1 MTTTDSPATTHDDA
15 PRFLPELAERLP
27 LIRDLRPMQFDH
39 PAMRAW
45 DAPHGDPET
54 WDLQIADR
62 ELPGP
67 HGPVPVRIYAP
78 SDEVR
83 DGAADDPRAGAVSDP
98 GAPRPCLVW
107 LHGGAFIGGD
117 LDMPEAHEVARGI
130 AGRAGAV
137 VVSVFYRLCDVP
149 ADMGGAPATTNPR
162 GETGVHAPI
171 PLDDAHAAFTW
182 VREHAADL
190 GIDPSRIAVGGASA
204 GGALAA
210 SLSQRL
216 ADEGAPARR
225 ALLMYPVVHA
235 VLPEPTPEEAAAL
248 AVTPEVLRFHTETT
262 VAMNENY
269 LGGPVETATPYEFA
283 ALADEDAL
291 RALPA
296 TYIEV
301 DEFDD
306 LRRSGRAYAEQ
317 LRDAGVD
324 VTFEIR
330 RGVPHG
336 HLNRVGLSAA
346 AQSLDRMAALLGE

>member
-27 LIRDLRPMQFDH
+27 LIRDLGPMQFDH
-39 PAMRAW
+39 PAMRTW
-45 DAPHGDPET
+45 DAPHGEPET

-78 SDEVR
+78 SDDAR
-83 DGAADDPRAGAVSDP
+83 DGAAGDPAAL
-98 GAPRPCLVW
+98 RPCLVW

-182 VREHAADL
+182 VREQVADL
-190 GIDPSRIAVGGASA
+190 GIDPSRIAVGGGSA

-235 VLPEPTPEEAAAL
+235 VFPEPTPEEAAAL
-248 AVTPEVLRFHTETT
+248 AVTPEVLRFHTEAT

-269 LGGPVETATPYEFA
+269 LGGPVETATSYEFA
-283 ALADEDAL
+283 ALADPAAMA
-291 RALPA
+291 ALPP

>member
-1 MTTTDSPATTHDDA
+1 MSTTDSPATPHDDA
-15 PRFLPELAERLP
+15 PGFLPELAERLP
-27 LIRDLRPMQFDH
+27 LIRDLGPMQFDH

-45 DAPHGDPET
+45 DAPHGEPET

-78 SDEVR
+78 SDDAR
-83 DGAADDPRAGAVSDP
+83 DGAADDPTAL
-98 GAPRPCLVW
+98 RPCLVW

-117 LDMPEAHEVARGI
+117 LDMPEAHEVTRGI

-137 VVSVFYRLCDVP
+137 VVSVFYRLCDAP
-149 ADMGGAPATTNPR
+149 GAMGGAPATTNPR

-171 PLDDAHAAFTW
+171 PLDDAHAALEW
-182 VREHAADL
+182 VRQNAAEL
-190 GIDPSRIAVGGASA
+190 GADAARIAVGGTSA

-210 SLSQRL
+210 ALSQRL
-216 ADEGAPARR
+216 ADEGAPAWR

-235 VLPEPTPEEAAAL
+235 ELPEPTAEEAAAL
-248 AVTPEVLRFHTETT
+248 DATPEILRFRPQATRM
-262 VAMNENY
+262 MNENY
-269 LGGPVETATPYEFA
+269 LGGPVGTAGPYEFA
-283 ALADEDAL
+283 ALADPAAMA
-291 RALPA
+291 ALPP
-296 TYIEV
+296 TYIEA